1 MTYCENCYNTGCPIC
16 EGYDEEQELDDLLDA
31 ADDANQ
37 RELDEREDA
46 EWIKMYLIANPARWQ
61 EWKGL
66 RHPRFINAAWP
77 MKAKR
82 FTTMKSQHLN
92 QPRQNAH

>member
-31 ADDANQ
+31 ADEANQ

-46 EWIKMYLIANPARWQ
+46 E
-61 EWKGL
+61 
-66 RHPRFINAAWP
+66 
-77 MKAKR
+77 
-82 FTTMKSQHLN
+82 
-92 QPRQNAH
+92 